1 MHPGEPGSRF
11 SDNQWTCSTWFYL
24 QGVACFIEPILK
36 HFYLFISFL
45 QLDVLYVHTPD
56 NPKEMRVSKIVKC
69 KVIVF
74 FQSHCYST
82 KCTAPDVCKWEVIL
96 WKKLWRLASRVVPRL
111 PPTQWTMVWRC
122 IVLWRWM
129 DGRANDTFPDD
140 HKIRLDFTLTLDIIV
155 STFCLLPKI
164 CDGWRK
170 EIEKKCRSLERRR
183 YSAYG

>member
-1 MHPGEPGSRF
+1 
-11 SDNQWTCSTWFYL
+11 
-24 QGVACFIEPILK
+24 
-36 HFYLFISFL
+36 
-45 QLDVLYVHTPD
+45 
-56 NPKEMRVSKIVKC
+56 
-69 KVIVF
+69 
-74 FQSHCYST
+74 
-82 KCTAPDVCKWEVIL
+82 
-96 WKKLWRLASRVVPRL
+96 
-111 PPTQWTMVWRC
+111 
-122 IVLWRWM
+122 M